1 MYWVSALSPNH
12 ALLESS
18 YMNPLSIRPQTVLRA
33 VLRVTLVLVTTAYPL
48 LAIVIGGEGLLTWTF
63 LPRGYEHYYVDHWSL
78 RHAGWWLLVGMIGL
92 LPTGWVLFQPQ
103 ASLRWLSLP
112 TLVSLVLIIYPSA
125 NPSADERARYQV
137 FDELSRFAVE
147 VRQAA
152 EQGKPWH
159 CTSGPTTTLSPYSR
173 AGERL
178 FYQRV
183 CVAAN
188 RPTASLL
195 ASSAP
200 GTIYIA
206 TGPDEQVV
214 WLRAT
219 ALPSNATNIVRWLRV
234 RSGEPL
240 VLAGEL
246 SLSEEMDPRL
256 VNRESE
262 HHERKAE
269 TRAESN

>member
-1 MYWVSALSPNH
+1 M
-12 ALLESS
+12 SS
-18 YMNPLSIRPQTVLRA
+18 WSIRPQTVLRA
-33 VLRVTLVLVTTAYPL
+33 VLRVTLALVTTAFPL
-48 LAIVIGGEGLLTWTF
+48 LAIFVGGADLLTWAF

-78 RHAGWWLLVGMIGL
+78 RNAAWWLLVGMIGL
-92 LPTGWVLFQPQ
+92 LPTGRVLFQPQ
-103 ASLRWLSLP
+103 ASLGWLSLP

-125 NPSADERARYQV
+125 NPSADQRARNQV
-137 FDELSRFAVE
+137 FDQLSQFAVE

-159 CTSGPTTTLSPYSR
+159 CISGPTTTLSPYSR

-188 RPTASLL
+188 RPAASLL

-246 SLSEEMDPRL
+246 SLSEEKDHRL
-256 VNRESE
+256 VSREPE
-262 HHERKAE
+262 DHERKGE